1 MLYAAIKAAISGIL
15 VATISE
21 VSRRSPAF
29 GALVASLPIVS
40 VMAMVWLWQETKD
53 VEKIASHSEAT
64 FWFVL
69 PSLPMFLVFPML
81 LRTGVQFYIAL
92 ALSCVLTMILY
103 FAMIWILEKFNIE
116 L

>member
-1 MLYAAIKAAISGIL
+1 MLFAALKALISGII
-15 VATISE
+15 VAVVSE
-21 VSRRSPAF
+21 VTKRSPAF

-40 VMAMVWLWQETKD
+40 ILAMVWLWHETGDTKR
-53 VEKIASHSEAT
+53 IADHSEAT

-81 LRTGVQFYIAL
+81 LRSGLQFYIAL
-92 ALSCVLTMILY
+92 ALSCIMTIILY
-103 FAMIWILEKFNIE
+103 FMMIWVLRKFGME

>member
-1 MLYAAIKAAISGIL
+1 MLFAALKALVSGII
-15 VATISE
+15 VAIVSE
-21 VSRRSPAF
+21 VTKRSPAF

-40 VMAMVWLWQETKD
+40 ILAMVWLWHETGDTKR
-53 VEKIASHSEAT
+53 IADHSEAT

-81 LRTGVQFYIAL
+81 LRSGLQFYIAL
-92 ALSCVLTMILY
+92 ALSCIMTIILY
-103 FAMIWILEKFNIE
+103 FMMIWVLRKFGME

>member
-21 VSRRSPAF
+21 VARRSPAF

-53 VEKIASHSEAT
+53 AEKVAAHSEAT

-103 FAMIWILEKFNIE
+103 FMMIWGLKKLGISF
-116 L
+116 